1 MAREPTSLI
10 SDSIPASGDP
20 LEDGE
25 EVIVEEAVDPEERT
39 GLDELFED
47 EDGSVVLGRLEDL
60 VQEQVESEPD
70 ANLAEIIDERVLM
83 DISSELLGYYE
94 DDRSS
99 RQEWEDAYT
108 DGLNLL
114 GVKYE
119 ERSEPFRGSSGVTHP
134 IIAEAVTQ
142 FQAQAYKELL
152 PSSGPVRTQVVGA
165 ATPEVKAQAQRVQEF
180 MNYQIMHR
188 MDEYDPEM
196 DRLLFYLPLAG
207 SAFKKVYFD
216 DMLDRAVSKFVPADD
231 LLVPYNA
238 TDLQSA
244 SRITHVIRMNT
255 NDIRKQQAAGFYR
268 DVELTPYQQD
278 DEVREK
284 ERSLIGVEKT
294 SSDDQDC
301 TILEV
306 HTDLDIPGFEHLNPI
321 DNEETG
327 IKLPY
332 IVTIDEGSSKVLSVR
347 RNWVE
352 GDELYRKV
360 EYFSHYKFLPG
371 LGFYGFGL
379 LHMIGGLGRSATS
392 ILRQLIDAGT
402 LANLPAGFKARG
414 IRIRDSDEPLSPG
427 EFRDIDV
434 PGGSLKESIMPLPYK
449 EPSQTLM
456 ALLGFV
462 VDAGRRFAAIAD
474 MQVGDGNQNAAVGT
488 TVALLER
495 GSKVMSAIH
504 KRLHYAQKKEFKMLG
519 RVFSES
525 LPPVYPYSVYGAEAT
540 IKQMDFDER
549 IDVLPVSDPNIFS
562 MSQRLALAQTQLQ
575 LAQASPQMHN
585 MYEAYRRIY
594 QAIGVHNIEELLP
607 APKQPEPVDP
617 SMENANS
624 LSQLPLKAFA
634 GQDHDAHMTAH
645 ILFMKTPLPGSTP
658 PLAAVLQAH
667 LCEHIALKAREQV
680 QSQMQAQQ
688 QQAMQTDQLP
698 LGIGGPPGMNQ
709 PPPGMGQPPPGMGQ
723 PPPGMGQQMP
733 QQNDPEAMVA
743 VLIAQ
748 YTEEVMAALMP
759 PEEGQVDPLV
769 ELRSK
774 ELDIKAADLE
784 RKAKEFS
791 EKLMFEEKKELN
803 KEDMAAEKIDSQ
815 EDIALLRAEV
825 NRERIQRTPA
835 GRGN

>member
-1 MAREPTSLI
+1 MANEPTSLI
-10 SDSIPASGDP
+10 DSVVPAQGMP
-20 LEDGE
+20 LGGLGE
-25 EVIVEEAVDPEERT
+25 EEIEVEVEETEEG
-39 GLDELFED
+39 GLESIDFEQM
-47 EDGSVVLGRLEDL
+47 LT
-60 VQEQVESEPD
+60 EQLQSEPD
-70 ANLAEIIDERVLM
+70 ANLAEMLDERVLM
-83 DISSELLGYYE
+83 EISSELLGYYE
-94 DDRSS
+94 DDRTG

-108 DGLNLL
+108 EGLELL
-114 GVKYE
+114 GIKYQSRE
-119 ERSEPFRGSSGVTHP
+119 EPFRGASGVTHP
-134 IIAEAVTQ
+134 VIAEAVTQ

-165 ATPEVKAQAQRVQEF
+165 SSPEVESQSHRVQEF
-180 MNYQIMHR
+180 MNFQIMNV

-216 DMLDRAVSKFVPADD
+216 DILDRAGSRFVPADD

-238 TDLQSA
+238 TDLAST

-255 NDIRKQQAAGFYR
+255 NDVRKFQAAGFYR
-268 DVELTPYQQD
+268 DVNILAHEDD

-284 ERSLIGVEKT
+284 ERNLSGIERT
-294 SSDDQDC
+294 SGDEQDC
-301 TILEV
+301 TLLEV
-306 HTDLDIPGFEHLNPI
+306 HTDLDLPGFEHVSPL
-321 DNEETG
+321 DGEETG

-332 IVTIDEGSSKVLSVR
+332 IITIDEGSSKVLSVR
-347 RNWVE
+347 RNWRE
-352 GDELYRKV
+352 GDEYYKKIQ
-360 EYFSHYKFLPG
+360 YFSHYKFLPG

-434 PGGSLKESIMPLPYK
+434 PGGALRESIMPLPYK

-462 VDAGRRFAAIAD
+462 VAAGQRFAAITD
-474 MQVGDGNQNAAVGT
+474 LQVGDGNQTAAVGT

-504 KRLHYAQKKEFKMLG
+504 KRLHYAQKQEFRMLA
-519 RVFSES
+519 RVFAES
-525 LPPVYPYSVYGAEAT
+525 LPPMYPYSVYGADSS
-540 IKQMDFDER
+540 IKQTDFDDR
-549 IDVLPVSDPNIFS
+549 IDVIPVSDPNIFS

-575 LAQASPQMHN
+575 LAQASPNMHN

-594 QAIGVHNIEELLP
+594 EAIGVHNIEALLP
-607 APKQPEPVDP
+607 APLEPQPMDP
-617 SMENANS
+617 GSENAS
-624 LSQLPLKAFA
+624 AISMQPLKAFP
-634 GQDHDAHMTAH
+634 GQDHDAHLTAH
-645 ILFMKTPLPGSTP
+645 IIFMKTPIVGATP
-658 PLAAVLQAH
+658 PLLASLQAH

-680 QSQMQAQQ
+680 EMEM
-688 QQAMQTDQLP
+688 QAMQEEIQQQTMQIQNAIQMGTLSP
-698 LGIGGPPGMNQ
+698 EMAPPVSQ
-709 PPPGMGQPPPGMGQ
+709 MG
-723 PPPGMGQQMP
+723 
-733 QQNDPEAMVA
+733 DPEAMVA
-743 VLIAQ
+743 TLIAQ
-748 YTEEVMAALMP
+748 YTEEVMSAIMP
-759 PEEGQVDPLV
+759 PQMPPVDPLV

-774 ELDIKAADLE
+774 ELDIKAADLQ
-784 RKAKEFS
+784 RKAEEFDQRLLFDVAKEQT
-791 EKLMFEEKKELN
+791 KEEL
-803 KEDMAAEKIDSQ
+803 AADKIDSQ

-825 NRERIQRTPA
+825 NRERINQGTA